1 MDPLRQLSVNKN
13 GRFAMRLFLENQNLT
28 ARSRGTNRR
37 CPIPR
42 SSNTRQAY
50 SFTSLLLSSCISW
63 DFLMGGASLGAGV
76 GQGTPSSISKK
87 QQVSRVR
94 STVPLS
100 HNFTRLLLSEPALG
114 LWKTNTFTVYTRDF
128 QVQAQKT
135 ENIFAEKHRRS
146 WQFKKDKNLKRWI

>member
-1 MDPLRQLSVNKN
+1 MQLPHPMDSWETVPWKNDGKFVIHPIIENKD
-13 GRFAMRLFLENQNLT
+13 LT

-42 SSNTRQAY
+42 SSSTRQAY

-87 QQVSRVR
+87 QQISRVR
-94 STVPLS
+94 NVLSLKPQCCTVVLWEPVV
-100 HNFTRLLLSEPALG
+100 TLLNA
-114 LWKTNTFTVYTRDF
+114 NTFIIYSRDG
-128 QVQAQKT
+128 Q
-135 ENIFAEKHRRS
+135 I
-146 WQFKKDKNLKRWI
+146 